1 MPDPAVVA
9 TGSGVLATV
18 VASVASYLDI
28 RSLKARVD
36 DLFDKV
42 IPALSKRIDE
52 VAAAIDPKLR
62 GDLNTLSARVTRYR
76 NEPIPTTYARVPTGS
91 MPQVDERSAEALTAL
106 SRRLDELNGA
116 LVAAVARIST
126 NEKGL
131 AEMAEMA
138 SATRDTVIEV
148 KTIVTM
154 LREQQARDA
163 QRGGSR

>member
-36 DLFDKV
+36 DLVEKV
-42 IPALSKRIDE
+42 IPALTKRIDE

-62 GDLNTLSARVTRYR
+62 GDLNALSARVTRYR
-76 NEPIPTTYARVPTGS
+76 NEPTTPTGVQRNPTGS
-91 MPQVDERSAEALTAL
+91 FPQVDDRSAEALSAL
-106 SRRLDELNGA
+106 ARRLDDLNMA
-116 LVAAVARIST
+116 LSSAVMRIAA

-131 AEMAEMA
+131 SEMAEMA

-163 QRGGSR
+163 QRGPR